1 MSQIGRN
8 AACPC
13 ESGRK
18 YKRCCGAARTEI
30 DPRALSHGDMAVG
43 DRVQEWA
50 YAHHPS
56 EMDASL
62 DELVGDPRG
71 LVFGDTDLQLVAS
84 WQLNDRELA
93 GGGTP
98 AQRYAELE
106 GLTDPERA
114 VARRIAAAH
123 LALLRVR
130 SIEPSRAI
138 EIEDVTR
145 DCRRARVVSHEVS
158 SYVHTNDMFVGHLIP
173 GPPAMSLWGPMAMLD
188 RRTGR
193 ELIDLLDDRVA
204 ILGLDPYGENV
215 LEVAM
220 RSAALEVTRMLM
232 PALRRVSD
240 DASQSVS
247 RNSGTICRWRSSD
260 WAAVTVEGIAEG

>member
-1 MSQIGRN
+1 MTQIGRN
-8 AACPC
+8 APCPC

-43 DRVQEWA
+43 DRIQQWA
-50 YAHHPS
+50 YAHHPD
-56 EMDASL
+56 EMDAAL
-62 DELVGDPRG
+62 RELVGDPRR
-71 LVFGDTDLQLVAS
+71 LVFGDTDVQLLAS
-84 WQLNDRELA
+84 WQLNDRELP

-98 AQRYAELE
+98 AQRYAELD

-114 VARRIAAAH
+114 VARRIASAH

-130 SIEPSRAI
+130 STEPSRAI

-145 DCRRARVVSHEVS
+145 DCARARVVSHDVS
-158 SYVHTNDMFVGHLIP
+158 SYVHTNDMFVGHLMP

-193 ELIDLLDDRVA
+193 ELIDLLDERIA
-204 ILGLDPYGENV
+204 LLGLDPYGDHA
-215 LEVAM
+215 LGVAM

-232 PALRRVSD
+232 PALRRG
-240 DASQSVS
+240 S
-247 RNSGTICRWRSSD
+247 RRSWRR
-260 WAAVTVEGIAEG
+260 AARAA